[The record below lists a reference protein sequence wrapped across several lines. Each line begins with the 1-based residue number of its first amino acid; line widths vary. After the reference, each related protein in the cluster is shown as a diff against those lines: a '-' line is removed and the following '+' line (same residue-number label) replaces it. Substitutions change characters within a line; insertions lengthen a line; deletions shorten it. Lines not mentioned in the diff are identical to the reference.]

1 MSNWKFNQRTLEETL
16 AMEEWYTPKTLVD
29 SLLLA
34 GDQLFEAAAGSG
46 KFLFDL
52 DPASSRDENVI
63 PLSRRIFTREDDGL
77 KQEWPKDDYI
87 FLNPPFTNGMDKN
100 SPLRQFIRKAVEHNN
115 GVILCLDKPN
125 VTVTGLLREK
135 CSCIITF
142 THKLAYNCPFGK
154 RTSKPLYYSI
164 IYGMGEKSINHLRLF
179 CKIYSE
185 VEPKMGAQFM
195 LHETIK

>member
-1 MSNWKFNQRTLEETL
+1 MANWKFNQRTLEETL

-87 FLNPPFTNGMDKN
+87 FLNPPFTNGRDEN
-100 SPLRQFIRKAVEHNN
+100 SPLRQFTRKAIEHNN
-115 GVILCLDKPN
+115 GIVLCFDKPN
-125 VTVTGLLREK
+125 VSVTGLLRERCK
-135 CSCIITF
+135 CRVVFARRVKYSCP
-142 THKLAYNCPFGK
+142 KGK
-154 RTSKPLYYSI
+154 RVSSPPSYSI
-164 IYGMGEKSINHLRLF
+164 LYGLGERSVEHLRLF
-179 CKIYSE
+179 CKLYSKA
-185 VEPKMGAQFM
+185 EPEMGPQFM
-195 LHETIK
+195 LHEIL